1 MGPGVLMSI
10 SVWRGSGPPALPL
23 RGGQGRA
30 PAAGCH
36 RLGAPITGHRVFP
49 RALLA
54 LIFLLGQTS
63 ESKVSVTRAGPC
75 PGLSPRNWP
84 PCQVQG
90 PGRRVRNHSQTRSA
104 CPPHAATQSPGILL
118 RMSLGAQGPSVPR
131 GPGRWACGCSRAWT
145 LTLSLSSGLK
155 LNAASLLLPFLFPRR
170 SLTTPPRA
178 LLAPGHF
185 LHEPAQRPPGPRAA
199 SYIAVGTGHRSL
211 KHLGHPGDMQHLVT
225 RHPVA

>member
-10 SVWRGSGPPALPL
+10 SVWRGSGPLALPL

-104 CPPHAATQSPGILL
+104 CPPHAAAQDEPRRPGPF
-118 RMSLGAQGPSVPR
+118 RPPR
-131 GPGRWACGCSRAWT
+131 PRQVGT
-145 LTLSLSSGLK
+145 LTPSLSSGLK
-155 LNAASLLLPFLFPRR
+155 LNAASSLLPFLFPRR

-178 LLAPGHF
+178 LLAPGRF
-185 LHEPAQRPPGPRAA
+185 LHEPARRPPGPRAA

-211 KHLGHPGDMQHLVT
+211 KHLGHPGDMQRLVT